1 MIPAIPPVSVQL
13 PILPLVNAPSDD
25 SAFSGVYAAVMQD
38 TTEKIQKRKI
48 ETEQKIAQLNSIK
61 KDDIEQEQVQE
72 GSPFSMIFAGVV
84 RALEDV
90 SKMEHRTNDLIQQY
104 VDRKASVEEV
114 TMATAQL
121 NVSVTLLSTVMSSLS
136 QSFKELQSMQV

>member
-13 PILPLVNAPSDD
+13 PILPLVNTRPDD

-90 SKMEHRTNDLIQQY
+90 SKMEHKTNDLIQQY

>member
-13 PILPLVNAPSDD
+13 PILPLANIRPND
-25 SAFSGVYAAVMQD
+25 SEFSGVYAAVMQD
-38 TTEKIQKRKI
+38 TTEKIQKKKI
-48 ETEQKIAQLNSIK
+48 EAEQKIAQLNSIK

-90 SKMEHRTNDLIQQY
+90 SKMEHKTNDLIQQY